1 MEEEISRIFLGIYT
15 QKKKKEE
22 TNSIKHSNVEFRKR
36 MEKNEID
43 LQGHSQES

>member
-15 QKKKKEE
+15 QKKKEE